1 MANGSYADDPQ
12 YGGGGRYQSA
22 DYPRASKGTSRQSQK
37 RSNRDLVSVLPTSQG
52 EKASGAVGALTAE
65 FLGGIAL
72 LFLTLFT
79 DTSSS
84 YSDKML
90 AIMKRGTLLG
100 LSFFLLALI
109 SGQGPNAA
117 RVAKAFGLLLDVGLI
132 LSVSSD
138 TMLKELDGFITGA
151 WKPSGNSSDAG
162 SAGAQAGSGAL
173 GPNAAPT
180 VPGTSAASKA
190 SDFLLWLRQQP
201 INTAK
206 GIVKDIE
213 GLIP

>member
-1 MANGSYADDPQ
+1 MANGDYAYAADPKS
-12 YGGGGRYQSA
+12 GGGGTPYRTPPQRSQ
-22 DYPRASKGTSRQSQK
+22 RQS
-37 RSNRDLVSVLPTSQG
+37 RGSRDVISALPTEQG

-79 DTSSS
+79 DTTSS

-132 LSVSSD
+132 LTVSSD
-138 TMLKELDGFITGA
+138 TMLEEIDSFITGT
-151 WKPSGNSSDAG
+151 WKPSGNPSDAG
-162 SAGAQAGSGAL
+162 SAGAQAGSGTIGQSTGSIGSDIA
-173 GPNAAPT
+173 NADIGGVTISGIGAGAQS
-180 VPGTSAASKA
+180 V
-190 SDFLLWLRQQP
+190 
-201 INTAK
+201 INRIK
-206 GIVKDIE
+206 S
-213 GLIP
+213 LF